1 MAVSIIIGGGR
12 SSRMGEDKSALKIA
26 GRTLLERTID
36 ALSFSAEIL
45 VVAPPTSLRERPNWP
60 AVRFTLED
68 PPFGGPA
75 AGLVAGIAAL
85 SQRSDSEH
93 VIVFPVDMPQ
103 ATSAARQLA
112 TAAPGEES
120 ATAAPGGQLTTA
132 TPGGDGVVLEDES
145 GWPQY
150 LLGRYR
156 LGALRRAARELGN
169 PRNVSMRRFGEL
181 LNVERIR
188 MQNSALADVDTPQ
201 EAKEYGITLNKEKR
215 KDDPAVLAQLEKWQK
230 ALRTELEITDIPFD
244 QDRILDLAAVIAKR
258 VARPGVPVTGYLVGL
273 AVGRAIERGEDP
285 DAALKHALRIAGNPE
300 ALLGEES

>member
-93 VIVFPVDMPQ
+93 VIVFAVDMPD
-103 ATSAARQLA
+103 ATSAGRQLGA
-112 TAAPGEES
+112 AAPGD
-120 ATAAPGGQLTTA
+120 QLTPA
-132 TPGGDGVVLEDES
+132 TPGGG
-145 GWPQY
+145 
-150 LLGRYR
+150 
-156 LGALRRAARELGN
+156 
-169 PRNVSMRRFGEL
+169 
-181 LNVERIR
+181 
-188 MQNSALADVDTPQ
+188 
-201 EAKEYGITLNKEKR
+201 
-215 KDDPAVLAQLEKWQK
+215 
-230 ALRTELEITDIPFD
+230 
-244 QDRILDLAAVIAKR
+244 
-258 VARPGVPVTGYLVGL
+258 VARGPAGG
-273 AVGRAIERGEDP
+273 
-285 DAALKHALRIAGNPE
+285 AAT
-300 ALLGEES
+300 S